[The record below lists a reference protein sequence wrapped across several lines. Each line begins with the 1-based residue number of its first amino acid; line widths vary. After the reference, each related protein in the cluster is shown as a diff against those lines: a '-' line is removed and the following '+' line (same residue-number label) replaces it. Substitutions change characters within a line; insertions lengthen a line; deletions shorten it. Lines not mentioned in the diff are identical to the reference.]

1 MKKLI
6 YILIGLMGMTA
17 VQAQNIQER
26 LQVLTDKDFYLA
38 GENIGLKL
46 YGTDLQGKALT
57 YSRVAYVEL
66 LGDKE
71 NAVQLKVE
79 LNEATGD
86 AVMQL
91 PYTLASGMYELVA
104 YTRWMRNEGET
115 AFFRRKIGIFNS
127 LRYAESKDRIEFVDG
142 DLQALEEASVTP
154 NMQVKADKSQYGNRE
169 KVTPRRISL

>member
-79 LNEATGD
+79 LSEATGD

-104 YTRWMRNEGET
+104 YTRWMRNEGEA

-142 DLQALEEASVTP
+142 DLQLLRTC
-154 NMQVKADKSQYGNRE
+154 KSRPTRANTETAKR
-169 KVTPRRISL
+169 

>member
-6 YILIGLMGMTA
+6 YIMIGLMSMTA
-17 VQAQNIQER
+17 IQAQNIQER

-38 GENIGLKL
+38 GENMGLKL
-46 YGTDLQGKALT
+46 YGTDIQGKALP

-86 AVMQL
+86 VVLQL

-104 YTRWMRNEGET
+104 YTRWMRNEGEA

-127 LRYAESKDRIEFVDG
+127 LRYAENKDSGPAPESFFRFFQKMFEKRIDSPS
-142 DLQALEEASVTP
+142 SV
-154 NMQVKADKSQYGNRE
+154 
-169 KVTPRRISL
+169 